1 MKAFNI
7 LHCGV
12 GGQGVVMMANII
24 GLACARSGL
33 KVNSG
38 ELHGLSQRSGSVI
51 AHQRIGQ
58 DVYSPLIPY
67 GEADV
72 VMALEPMEAL
82 RYAYFLKNDG
92 SVITNTNII
101 HPPIET
107 QRLALKQIPAYVE
120 YPAIIKTL
128 EDAGFKVLE
137 IDALALASQA
147 GNPQAENVVLVGAI
161 SGSEGFPVP
170 KEQMISA
177 VRSSVPEKALEANLR
192 AFDLGYS
199 SVARLLQKI

>member
-24 GLACARSGL
+24 GLACGRSGL

-51 AHQRIGQ
+51 AHQRIGE

-72 VMALEPMEAL
+72 ILALEPMEAL
-82 RYAYFLKNDG
+82 RYAYFLKDGG
-92 SVITNTNII
+92 SVITNTNVI

-107 QRLALKQIPAYVE
+107 QRLALKQIPAYID
-120 YPAIIKTL
+120 YPAIIGAL
-128 EDAGFKVLE
+128 ESAGIKVLG
-137 IDALALASQA
+137 IDALAMARDA
-147 GNPQAENVVLVGAI
+147 GNAQAENVVLVGAL
-161 SGSEGFPVP
+161 SSMKGFPVT
-170 KEQMISA
+170 KEEM
-177 VRSSVPEKALEANLR
+177 VRSVKSSVPEKALEANLK
-192 AFDLGYS
+192 AFELGYTS
-199 SVARLLQKI
+199 RAQQKI

>member
-51 AHQRIGQ
+51 AHQRIGE

-72 VMALEPMEAL
+72 VLSLEPMEAL
-82 RYAYFLKNDG
+82 RYAYFLKDGG
-92 SVITNTNII
+92 SVITNKNLI

-107 QRLALKQIPAYVE
+107 QMLALKQIPSYVE

-128 EDAGFKVLE
+128 VDAGFKVLE
-137 IDALALASQA
+137 IDALAKASQA

-161 SGSEGFPVP
+161 SSMEGFPVT
-170 KEQMISA
+170 KEEMISS
-177 VRSSVPEKALEANLR
+177 VKSSVPEKAIDANLR
-192 AFDLGYS
+192 AFELGYMS
-199 SVARLLQKI
+199 RAVQKI